1 MEISTIN
8 TLCNT
13 SKINSFFSFHQTVE
27 RKLLVDE
34 IIELKNYT
42 IIRLNLT
49 SEEMLKTVQE
59 NSTFR
64 KVLESFL
71 FLYNHL
77 WKQYYPN
84 IAFTPLI
91 INGHKF
97 ASCILIFRW
106 KSKDKNQPPLSLYQT
121 IKNINLQI
129 DERWPYNDGEYM
141 SQKDIENNE
150 AEYTYQPTDK
160 RIYERIGGML
170 LNKSISIRKIFN
182 IWMKQWQA
190 RLIYKTLI
198 DIWLFEVHPENNNEK
213 IYHPEKYGQFIQEH
227 ITTIM
232 NQENQGI

>member
-77 WKQYYPN
+77 
-84 IAFTPLI
+84 
-91 INGHKF
+91 
-97 ASCILIFRW
+97 
-106 KSKDKNQPPLSLYQT
+106 
-121 IKNINLQI
+121 
-129 DERWPYNDGEYM
+129 
-141 SQKDIENNE
+141 
-150 AEYTYQPTDK
+150 
-160 RIYERIGGML
+160 
-170 LNKSISIRKIFN
+170 
-182 IWMKQWQA
+182 
-190 RLIYKTLI
+190 
-198 DIWLFEVHPENNNEK
+198 
-213 IYHPEKYGQFIQEH
+213 
-227 ITTIM
+227 
-232 NQENQGI
+232 